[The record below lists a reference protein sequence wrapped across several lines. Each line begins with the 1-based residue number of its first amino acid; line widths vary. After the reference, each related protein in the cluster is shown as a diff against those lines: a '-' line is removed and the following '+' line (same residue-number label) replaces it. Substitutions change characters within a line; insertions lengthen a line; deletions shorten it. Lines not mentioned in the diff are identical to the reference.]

1 MDKERSGMDFW
12 GIIDVV
18 AGQYLLYLA
27 YQTYINRGEY
37 PSEALA
43 WGAAALFVVGG
54 AGAIIWGVRRIIQA
68 YRAYKEANA
77 PGQEDEGQ
85 KKE

>member
-27 YQTYINRGEY
+27 YQTYMNRGEY

-43 WGAAALFVVGG
+43 WGAAALFVIGG
-54 AGAIIWGVRRIIQA
+54 IGAIVWGARRIIRA
-68 YRAYKEANA
+68 YRAYKEANTR
-77 PGQEDEGQ
+77 E
-85 KKE
+85 